1 MMTLLIIEDNFD
13 LLHLYRKAMK
23 LVEISPEI
31 ETTGPAALRRIQDL
45 HMDPPKAVILDL
57 HLKREHGQEVNGEEL
72 FHVMRE
78 TWPKTKIIVVSAD
91 LMWCRQF
98 VGVADEVVEK
108 PIVNMVDFL
117 RMIQGYLG
125 RPAAALT

>member
-1 MMTLLIIEDNFD
+1 MTLLIIEDNFD
-13 LLHLYRKAMK
+13 LLHLYRMSMK
-23 LVEISPEI
+23 LVQISPEI
-31 ETTGPAALRRIQDL
+31 ETTGPAALRRIQNL
-45 HMDPPKAVILDL
+45 LMDPPEVVILDL
-57 HLKREHGQEVNGEEL
+57 HLKREHGQEINGEEL

-91 LMWCRQF
+91 IMWCRQF

-117 RMIQGYLG
+117 RMIQGCLG
-125 RPAAALT
+125 RPTAALA